1 VTVVAM
7 TATHWPAVAGIYARG
22 IETGHATFETE
33 PPSWEEFDAD
43 HLAEHRLVALDT
55 EGQVLGWA
63 AVSPS
68 SGRCV
73 YAGVVEASVYVHPA
87 AARRGVGRLLLDG
100 LVAST
105 EAAGIWSIQAGVFAE
120 NHASLALHRG
130 AGFRVVGVL
139 RGLGL
144 MTYGPCAGQ
153 WRDVV
158 MLERR
163 STTTG
168 V

>member
-1 VTVVAM
+1 M
-7 TATHWPAVAGIYARG
+7 TAVHWPAVADIYARG
-22 IETGHATFETE
+22 IQTGHATFETE

-43 HLAEHRLVALDT
+43 HLAEHRLVALDP
-55 EGQVLGWA
+55 EGQVVGWA

-87 AARRGVGRLLLDG
+87 AARRGVGRLLLDR

-105 EAAGIWSIQAGVFAE
+105 EAARIWSIQAGVFAE

-130 AGFRVVGVL
+130 AGFRVVGVM

-163 STTTG
+163 STRTG